1 MLALAGGF
9 AADGGPAHGH
19 RETYGGPGMH
29 PMVKPALRRGWR
41 DLNTVQ
47 FGMTPAHALTLAPVD
62 TDRKS
67 VV

>member
-1 MLALAGGF
+1 MDNFRRLSAQPGMLALAGGF

-47 FGMTPAHALTLAPVD
+47 FGMTPGRT
-62 TDRKS
+62 R
-67 VV
+67 

>member
-1 MLALAGGF
+1 
-9 AADGGPAHGH
+9 
-19 RETYGGPGMH
+19 MH

-47 FGMTPAHALTLAPVD
+47 FGMT
-62 TDRKS
+62 DRKS